1 MNENALEISIGKLV
15 VFAPNLDAAVS
26 FYAETLG
33 LSLTGSGESFRLFS
47 GRDFELVVFDC
58 DESAKPSSY
67 SECAGSAIAFRV
79 PNLDETIRDLE
90 SKGVKFLHAE
100 PQTGPHSRYV
110 AFSDPFGTVHE
121 LVEDLR

>member
-15 VFAPNLDAAVS
+15 VFAPDLDAAVS

-33 LSLTGSGESFRLFS
+33 FSITDSGTDFRLFS
-47 GRDFELVVFDC
+47 GRDFELVVFAC
-58 DESAKPSSY
+58 EESVTPSRY
-67 SECAGSAIAFRV
+67 SECAGSAIAFCV
-79 PNLDETIRDLE
+79 PNLDEAIRDLE

-121 LVEDLR
+121 LVEELR